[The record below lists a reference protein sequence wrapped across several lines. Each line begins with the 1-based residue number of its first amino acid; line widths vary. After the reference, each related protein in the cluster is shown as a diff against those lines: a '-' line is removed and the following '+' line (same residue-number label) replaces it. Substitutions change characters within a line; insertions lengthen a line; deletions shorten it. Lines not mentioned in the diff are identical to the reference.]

1 VGPSLANTLA
11 FSMHDE
17 VTRVLFALALVLL
30 LARLAGQVAVAWKL
44 PPVLGELTVGVL
56 LGNLT
61 LVGIDALEFIRD
73 DAVLEVLAQVGIV
86 LLLFSVGLQS
96 ELRKLLAVGASA
108 LRVAF
113 IGVVVPFLLGFGT
126 SRLFLPLADPLV
138 HVFVG
143 ATLCAT
149 SVGISARV
157 LQDLGRVES
166 REGEVILGAAVVDD
180 VLGLLILGVVTALA
194 AQRASGMPLEF
205 GMVAIPLAT
214 AMLFFALVVPA
225 GLFLSPRLFAS
236 ITGPPTRSI
245 LLVSALFLCF
255 AFAALANVAGL
266 AAIVGAFAAGV
277 AMDDAHYAHA
287 AHETALPSH
296 HGLEDLVDPL
306 VGVFAPIFFVVVGMR
321 VDLTALLRFEVLAFA
336 ATLTVVA
343 VVGKMLCG
351 VGVREP
357 GIDRSAVGL
366 GMIPRGEVG
375 MIFAGVGATTLIA
388 GEPILDGSAYAALI
402 LTVFA
407 TTIATPPLLARALER
422 GKVPPPSEAPTR

>member
-1 VGPSLANTLA
+1 
-11 FSMHDE
+11 MHDE

-30 LARLAGQVAVAWKL
+30 LARVVGQLAVAWKL
-44 PPVLGELTVGVL
+44 PPVLGELAAGIL

-113 IGVVVPFLLGFGT
+113 IGVVVPFSLGFGA
-126 SRLFLPLADPLV
+126 SRLFLPMADPLV

-143 ATLCAT
+143 STLCAT

-166 REGEVILGAAVVDD
+166 REGRVILGAAVVDD
-180 VLGLLILGVVTALA
+180 VLGLMILGVVTALA
-194 AQRASGMPLEF
+194 AQRASGIPLEL
-205 GMVAIPLAT
+205 GTVAMPLAT
-214 AMLFFALVVPA
+214 AALFFALVVPM

-236 ITGPPTRSI
+236 ITGTPTRSI
-245 LLVSALFLCF
+245 MLVSALFLCF

-277 AMDDAHYAHA
+277 AMDEAHYAHA
-287 AHETALPSH
+287 AHEVSRCSHSRSPSRWWPWSARCSAASASGSRGSTA
-296 HGLEDLVDPL
+296 
-306 VGVFAPIFFVVVGMR
+306 R
-321 VDLTALLRFEVLAFA
+321 
-336 ATLTVVA
+336 
-343 VVGKMLCG
+343 
-351 VGVREP
+351 
-357 GIDRSAVGL
+357 RSA
-366 GMIPRGEVG
+366 
-375 MIFAGVGATTLIA
+375 
-388 GEPILDGSAYAALI
+388 SA
-402 LTVFA
+402 
-407 TTIATPPLLARALER
+407 
-422 GKVPPPSEAPTR
+422 